1 MDEVVSIAAV
11 AGEPGLIAYE
21 YCKDVTSG
29 LVQPKDGGDP
39 TPNDADT
46 SSPWRALGA
55 DANDALVSLL
65 APSNR

>member
-39 TPNDADT
+39 TPNDAD
-46 SSPWRALGA
+46 
-55 DANDALVSLL
+55 
-65 APSNR
+65 